1 VSSPSRLEPADIDA
15 IAERVLALM
24 RSELQRTPVRY
35 VDAGTL
41 AQALSVDRAWVY
53 AHARELQAIRL
64 GGPHGRLRF
73 DLDLVRHLLQ
83 DGAEAST
90 PIRTRRRRRTKPTRG
105 ATDLLPIDP

>member
-1 VSSPSRLEPADIDA
+1 MTAPSRLEPADIDA

-24 RSELQRTPVRY
+24 RNELQRTPVRY

-53 AHARELQAIRL
+53 AHAKELRAVRL
-64 GGPHGRLRF
+64 GGSHGRLRF

-83 DGAEAST
+83 DGVEAPT
-90 PIRTRRRRRTKPTRG
+90 PTRSRHRQRTKPTRV
-105 ATDLLPIDP
+105 AADLLPIDP